1 MTGETLFLT
10 CPKCGQVKDLPYKH
24 FLVAHRYRSTPFVVL
39 CKCGTSWDIQTGKL
53 DWMPEKTLELID
65 KYSKTCKGE
74 K

>member
-1 MTGETLFLT
+1 MMGEALVLV

-24 FLVAHRYRSTPFVVL
+24 FPVAHRYRSTPFVVL
-39 CKCGTSWDIQTGKL
+39 CKCGTSWDIQTGNLSWIPKRV
-53 DWMPEKTLELID
+53 LEAID